1 MSTPSAVIDTN
12 IFISAQRSKRGA
24 SSKLVALIGTE
35 RFDIHIS
42 VPLVLE
48 YEEVL
53 LRQRR
58 DLNLTR
64 EDVGDLID
72 AICALATW
80 HDIHFLWRPYLRD
93 PRDHLVLEVAVAAGC
108 EYIVSYNKRDF
119 RGVEKFGVEVV
130 DARECLE
137 TIGELS

>member
-1 MSTPSAVIDTN
+1 MAASPPS
-12 IFISAQRSKRGA
+12 
-24 SSKLVALIGTE
+24 SSPRDDSLQLKNFCRPT
-35 RFDIHIS
+35 
-42 VPLVLE
+42 
-48 YEEVL
+48 YEGVL

-93 PRDHLVLEVAVAAGC
+93 PRDHLVLEVTVAAGC

-130 DARECLE
+130 DAREFLE